1 MESNFDWTIV
11 KVETDDHITGYGEA
25 FLGPGL
31 TAVIQEFGEILK
43 GEDPT
48 SIDRVLRRM
57 RASCVHA
64 SPGLAFHA
72 IHGIETALLD
82 AIGKRYKLPIWQ
94 ILGGKYRDHVRMYAD
109 CHAGEALESI
119 TPLLVPRDPQWMRAA
134 GDAERQSLVSLKHHG
149 WDASGV
155 EHLTPEA
162 YGRRAREMAARGF
175 RILKF
180 DVDVPTP
187 YETDEYNRDLS
198 EQEIEHA
205 AALVAGAREA
215 VGMGVGLAI
224 DCHWNYGV
232 QAAIGLARALEKYK
246 LLWLEDPT
254 PPENIG
260 ALGVVQRNTSLPVA
274 TGENHYFRQDFERL
288 MVDAGL
294 RVLAPDVQ
302 KIGLWEGRKIADL
315 ADMHYVNLAWHNI
328 SSPLGTMAG
337 VHLCAAIPNF
347 LALEWHAASVPFFD
361 ALVKGREGPL
371 IQDGKIAVPDAPG
384 LGIELDEDVA
394 YKYRKPGE
402 KFFGD

>member
-11 KVETDDHITGYGEA
+11 KVETDDKITGYGEA

-72 IHGIETALLD
+72 INGIETALLD

-94 ILGGKYRDHVRMYAD
+94 ILGGKYRDQVRMYAD

-134 GDAERQSLVSLKHHG
+134 GDRERQSLVSLKHHG
-149 WDASGV
+149 WDASGE

-187 YETDEYNRDLS
+187 HETDEYNRDLS
-198 EQEIEHA
+198 EREIEHA

-215 VGMGVGLAI
+215 VGMDVGLAI

-260 ALGVVQRNTSLPVA
+260 ALGVVQRNTNLPIA
-274 TGENHYFRQDFERL
+274 TGENHYFRLDFERL
-288 MVDAGL
+288 IVEAGL

-302 KIGLWEGRKIADL
+302 KLGLWEGRKVADL

-337 VHLCAAIPNF
+337 VHLCAATPNF

-361 ALVKGREGPL
+361 DLVKGGEGPL
-371 IQDGKIAVPDAPG
+371 IQDGKIAVPDVPG

-402 KFFGD
+402 GFFGD